1 MESVEAAISA
11 FGKMVKSRGCLCIKE
26 RCGIAL
32 FVRLNR
38 ILPESFK
45 VRLLKS
51 LVPSKVGDG
60 FPAFYDRCTVTESE
74 QILSKN
80 NSG

>member
-1 MESVEAAISA
+1 MEDVEAAISTL
-11 FGKMVKSRGCLCIKE
+11 GKMVKSRGCLYIKVP
-26 RCGIAL
+26 CKTAL
-32 FVRLNR
+32 FARLNR
-38 ILPESFK
+38 ILPESLK
-45 VRLLKS
+45 VRLLKA
-51 LVPSKVGDG
+51 LFPSKVGDG